1 MYANEQVNDTSI
13 GKTEFIAYNLAKG
26 GSYMDVKVFGEF
38 IAKRRKS
45 LNMTQIELADKLFVT
60 SKAVSRWERG
70 VGFPDINTLEPLA
83 NALELTVTEL
93 VSCKKSSNNQ
103 LVEDVLNIV
112 KEEDKV
118 NIRKH
123 KRTLLIILLGLI
135 VTIFL
140 HVVTFSNHESGWMIC
155 FILAFLSAISNLFL
169 TFYNNKHLP
178 YLLAFFSVLC
188 LSLGIS
194 ESYLMMSNWIVNKD
208 IAALYDVV
216 LYEAAI
222 INTLMYIVITIN
234 ISTFILKFRI
244 LKKVNTNF

>member
-1 MYANEQVNDTSI
+1 
-13 GKTEFIAYNLAKG
+13 
-26 GSYMDVKVFGEF
+26 
-38 IAKRRKS
+38 
-45 LNMTQIELADKLFVT
+45 MTQIELANKLFVT

-83 NALELTVTEL
+83 CALELTVTEL

-155 FILAFLSAISNLFL
+155 FILAFLSAISNAVLGVIIIPSYSSILCILSYKGFIAGELSRIIYAFL
-169 TFYNNKHLP
+169 PRFLIALEIP
-178 YLLAFFSVLC
+178 
-188 LSLGIS
+188 
-194 ESYLMMSNWIVNKD
+194 
-208 IAALYDVV
+208 IAAP
-216 LYEAAI
+216 YE
-222 INTLMYIVITIN
+222 
-234 ISTFILKFRI
+234 S
-244 LKKVNTNF
+244 